1 MGSAKRE
8 ESLALRGNRSDRGE
22 AFAPIGARKSGGRHK
37 NNLRACREAAGKS
50 QRQLAAIM
58 GVSEKS
64 VSAWETGRV
73 EMKADHLLALS
84 NWLGCTPND
93 LLGYDGDARVVRVR
107 AYEERYAEIY
117 ARLAPNVR
125 DALETIL
132 DATSKSRRPK

>member
-1 MGSAKRE
+1 M
-8 ESLALRGNRSDRGE
+8 
-22 AFAPIGARKSGGRHK
+22 GARKSDVRHR

-64 VSAWETGRV
+64 VSAWET
-73 EMKADHLLALS
+73 
-84 NWLGCTPND
+84 LGCTPND

-132 DATSKSRRPK
+132 DASSKSRRPK

>member
-1 MGSAKRE
+1 MNREGHSLYLNRFCLRWSAPSGKNR
-8 ESLALRGNRSDRGE
+8 LRCAEPERS
-22 AFAPIGARKSGGRHK
+22 
-37 NNLRACREAAGKS
+37 AAGKS

-132 DATSKSRRPK
+132 DASSKSRRPK

>member
-1 MGSAKRE
+1 M
-8 ESLALRGNRSDRGE
+8 
-22 AFAPIGARKSGGRHK
+22 GARKSDVRHR

-73 EMKADHLLALS
+73 EMKADRLLALA
-84 NWLGCTPND
+84 NCLGCTPND
-93 LLGYDGDARVVRVR
+93 LLGYEGDARVVHVR

-125 DALETIL
+125 DAFETIL
-132 DATSKSRRPK
+132 EATSKSRRPQ

>member
-1 MGSAKRE
+1 M
-8 ESLALRGNRSDRGE
+8 
-22 AFAPIGARKSGGRHK
+22 GARKSDGRHK

-73 EMKADHLLALS
+73 EMKADHLLALA
-84 NWLGCTPND
+84 NCLGCTPND
-93 LLGYDGDARVVRVR
+93 LLGYEGDVRMVRVR

-125 DALETIL
+125 DAFETIL

>member
-1 MGSAKRE
+1 M
-8 ESLALRGNRSDRGE
+8 
-22 AFAPIGARKSGGRHK
+22 GARKSDVRHR

-93 LLGYDGDARVVRVR
+93 LLGYDGDARVVRRFTRGWRRTCVT
-107 AYEERYAEIY
+107 
-117 ARLAPNVR
+117 P
-125 DALETIL
+125 
-132 DATSKSRRPK
+132 SRRSWTHRRSRGARSRRDTSV

>member
-1 MGSAKRE
+1 M
-8 ESLALRGNRSDRGE
+8 
-22 AFAPIGARKSGGRHK
+22 GARKSGGRHK

-73 EMKADHLLALS
+73 EMKADHLLALA
-84 NWLGCTPND
+84 NCLGCTPND
-93 LLGYDGDARVVRVR
+93 LRGYEGDVRMVRVR

-125 DALETIL
+125 DAFETIL
-132 DATSKSRRPK
+132 DATSKARRPK

>member
-1 MGSAKRE
+1 M
-8 ESLALRGNRSDRGE
+8 
-22 AFAPIGARKSGGRHK
+22 GARKSDVRHR

-132 DATSKSRRPK
+132 DASSKSRRPK